1 MVTKEITLS
10 GRQGL
15 ESKPAAIFI
24 QKASNFKSTIWVEK
38 NDRRVNAKS
47 LLGLLSLAAENGTKV
62 TIIAEG
68 EDEQLAV
75 NELSEYLKSIE

>member
-47 LLGLLSLAAENGTKV
+47 LLGLLSLAAENGNKV

-75 NELSEYLKSIE
+75 NELSEFLKNME